1 MRFKK
6 QNKQRKRRKRIIK
19 AIKKKAAK
27 LQNKMVKKEPKT
39 KPVEMETGKVDREGN
54 VGLDFNQKMQVP
66 SIITQKKDKTG
77 KRKLY
82 LQNFEICKVT
92 DKRRLVGL
100 SELDVSRDILD
111 VTFVTKS
118 D

>member
-1 MRFKK
+1 M
-6 QNKQRKRRKRIIK
+6 
-19 AIKKKAAK
+19 
-27 LQNKMVKKEPKT
+27 QNKMVKKEPKT

-82 LQNFEICKVT
+82 L
-92 DKRRLVGL
+92 
-100 SELDVSRDILD
+100 
-111 VTFVTKS
+111 
-118 D
+118 